1 MFPPRSSR
9 HRPDREVR
17 SSDVTSVE
25 TEPGGPAPQMTATAV
40 DDVTAPGEDAADATE
55 PTAPVAPTFGRD
67 RVLAF
72 IAVFL
77 LAMSSFPLFAW
88 VTGTADVFPR
98 APDLLDAT
106 RLPATFPFVDAATDR
121 DGTAPAMAWVPI
133 SLVVATLVVSAFRP
147 MVRRI
152 GYLVLGAAA
161 ITVTVFFA
169 LALGEALAQAGNSDL
184 WIAHIGPGSGAFA
197 VAGALLVVAALLVPR
212 RGRTR
217 ALDADAPVTATEPT
231 LDAPAGSVVAVP
243 GDTHAAFAP
252 PQDTTELSAE
262 DRGAHDHP
270 EPRPVLD
277 TGDAPGR
284 RSHPPE
290 SPGHSD

>member
-1 MFPPRSSR
+1 M
-9 HRPDREVR
+9 
-17 SSDVTSVE
+17 TSVE

-40 DDVTAPGEDAADATE
+40 DDATAPGEDAGGDADA
-55 PTAPVAPTFGRD
+55 VAPGAPSFGRD

-106 RLPATFPFVDAATDR
+106 RLPATFPFVEAATDR
-121 DGTAPAMAWVPI
+121 NGTAPAMAWIPI
-133 SLVVATLVVSAFRP
+133 SLVVATLVLSAFRP

-152 GYLVLGAAA
+152 GYLVLGAVT

-184 WIAHIGPGSGAFA
+184 WIAHIGPGSAMFA
-197 VAGALLVVAALLVPR
+197 TAGALLVVAAVLVPR

-217 ALDADAPVTATEPT
+217 ALDADAPVTATEPAVEAT
-231 LDAPAGSVVAVP
+231 GGSVVAVP
-243 GDTHAAFAP
+243 GDTYAAFAP
-252 PQDTTELSAE
+252 PQETAELTAA

-277 TGDAPGR
+277 TGDTPGR

>member
-1 MFPPRSSR
+1 
-9 HRPDREVR
+9 
-17 SSDVTSVE
+17 
-25 TEPGGPAPQMTATAV
+25 MTATAV
-40 DDVTAPGEDAADATE
+40 DVTAAPGDDVGEAADAN
-55 PTAPVAPTFGRD
+55 APAAPSFGRD

-88 VTGTADVFPR
+88 VTGTEDVFPR

-106 RLPATFPFVDAATDR
+106 RLPATFPFVEAATDR
-121 DGTAPAMAWVPI
+121 AGTAPAMAWIPI

-147 MVRRI
+147 IVRRI
-152 GYLVLGAAA
+152 GYLLLGGVA

-169 LALGEALAQAGNSDL
+169 LALGDALAQAGNSDL

-197 VAGALLVVAALLVPR
+197 LAGGLLVVAALLVPR

-217 ALDADAPVTATEPT
+217 ALDADAPVPPTEPALET
-231 LDAPAGSVVAVP
+231 TAGSVVAVP
-243 GDTHAAFAP
+243 DDTHAAFAP
-252 PQDTTELSAE
+252 PQDSAELGVE